1 MNAPLL
7 TRRQLQDALER
18 LAHHLHRRGVHG
30 ELYLFGG
37 GAMVLAHNARE
48 ATMDLDTAIRRH
60 HGPVIAE
67 ARVVAEELGLPF
79 WWLNEQ
85 ATSYLPAGQDIEAT
99 VVLDRPGLTV
109 FAASPRHLLALKVRA
124 ARQNDIADIVVL
136 AQLVGAT
143 TAKEAERV
151 ATDVFGGEP
160 ISERSRAVL
169 ADLDDT
175 LHKS

>member
-1 MNAPLL
+1 MNSPLL

-18 LAHHLHRRGVHG
+18 LAHHLHRRGIHA

-60 HGPVIAE
+60 HGPVMAE

-85 ATSYLPAGQDIEAT
+85 ATSYLPAGADVEAT
-99 VVLDRPGLTV
+99 VVLERPGLTV
-109 FAASPRHLLALKVRA
+109 VAASPRHLLALKVRA
-124 ARQNDIADIVVL
+124 ARQSDIADIVVL
-136 AQLVGAT
+136 ARLVGAT
-143 TAKEAERV
+143 SAEQAERI
-151 ATDVFGGEP
+151 AAEVFGGEP
-160 ISERSRAVL
+160 LSERSRAVL
-169 ADLDDT
+169 ADLDEA
-175 LHKS
+175 LHDL

>member
-1 MNAPLL
+1 VNAPLL

-18 LAHHLHRRGVHG
+18 LAHHLDRRGVHA

-60 HGPVIAE
+60 HGPVLAE

-85 ATSYLPAGQDIEAT
+85 ATSYLPAGPDIEAT
-99 VVLDRPGLTV
+99 VALERPGLTV
-109 FAASPRHLLALKVRA
+109 VVASPRHLLALKVRA
-124 ARQNDIADIVVL
+124 ARQSDIADIVVL
-136 AQLVGAT
+136 ARLVGAT
-143 TAKEAERV
+143 SAEEAERV
-151 ATDVFGGEP
+151 ATEVFGGEP
-160 ISERSRAVL
+160 LSERSRAVL
-169 ADLDDT
+169 GDLDNA
-175 LHKS
+175 LHGS